1 MTMPRRTASSLLR
14 SSRSGPCGTSR
25 AQSGFSLVELVI
37 VIVIIGVLTAIVSV
51 FIVQPVQGYLST
63 VARVEMVNATDNALR
78 RMGRDLRIALPN
90 SVRVAASG
98 LTVELIPTTAGGRY
112 YQDDATPTAQRL
124 DFGVADAD
132 GFALMSPGISMR
144 AGQSLVFYN
153 LGEGITESDAY
164 ATTNSVT
171 SNRRPYAGGTAAS
184 VTTIATGSWAAL
196 PVAAHAAP
204 YRFQVVDTPVSYH
217 CDLTVG
223 TLTRF
228 TGYGFN
234 SSQVSPPTGGS
245 SAILATG
252 VTACKFSY
260 EAFAVAA
267 RAGLVSMSL
276 TLSATLPSSG
286 TESVTLY
293 HSVHVDNL
301 P

>member
-1 MTMPRRTASSLLR
+1 MTLRRLPPSTSLCPSFGGVGGAR
-14 SSRSGPCGTSR
+14 RVQG
-25 AQSGFSLVELVI
+25 GFSLVELVI

-51 FIVQPVQGYLST
+51 FIVQPVQGYLGT
-63 VARVEMVNATDNALR
+63 VARVELVNATDNALR
-78 RMGRDLRIALPN
+78 RIGRDLRIALPN

-124 DFGVADAD
+124 DFGVADTD
-132 GFALMSPGISMR
+132 GFSLMSPGISLR

-153 LGEGITESDAY
+153 LGEGVTESDAY
-164 ATTNSVT
+164 AATNTVT
-171 SNRRPYAGGTAAS
+171 SNRRPYAGATAAT
-184 VTTIATGSWAAL
+184 VTTLATSSWAAL
-196 PVAAHAAP
+196 PVAARAAP
-204 YRFQVVDTPVSYH
+204 FRFQVVDPPVSYH
-217 CDLTVG
+217 CDLAAG

-234 SSQVSPPTGGS
+234 ASQVSPPTGGS

-267 RAGLVSMSL
+267 RAGLVSLSL
-276 TLSATLPSSG
+276 TLASTLPGSG

-293 HSVHVDNL
+293 HSIHVDNL